1 MGISVDSPEESRE
14 LAKKAGYTFP
24 LLADPST
31 AAIRQYDLV
40 HKGQS
45 PDGHD
50 IARPA
55 EFLVDRN
62 GIVRW
67 RNITGDLRIRASPAQ
82 ILEAARNLR

>member
-1 MGISVDSPEESRE
+1 V
-14 LAKKAGYTFP
+14 KKAHYTFP
-24 LLADPST
+24 LLSDPK
-31 AAIRQYDLV
+31 AEAIGRYDLV

-45 PDGHD
+45 ADGHD

-67 RNITGDLRIRASPAQ
+67 RNITGDLRIRAQPEEM
-82 ILEAARNLR
+82 LEAARALR